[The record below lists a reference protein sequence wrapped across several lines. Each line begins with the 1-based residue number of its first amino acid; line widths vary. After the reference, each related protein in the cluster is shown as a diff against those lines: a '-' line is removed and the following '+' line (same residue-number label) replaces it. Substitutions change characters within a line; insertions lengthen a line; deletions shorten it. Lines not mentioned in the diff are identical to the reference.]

1 MPMPRK
7 GLFFFGKGAGGD
19 LPENVIVALIAFGG
33 TLVGT
38 FGGIIA
44 SSRLTNYRIQQLE
57 KKVDKHNTLVERTYQ
72 LEERSSLLDEKIKV
86 ANHRIED
93 LERGAK

>member
-1 MPMPRK
+1 M
-7 GLFFFGKGAGGD
+7 
-19 LPENVIVALIAFGG
+19 PENVIVALIAFGG

-38 FGGIIA
+38 FGGIIT

-57 KKVDKHNTLVERTYQ
+57 KKVDKHNTLVERTFR
-72 LEERSSLLDEKIKV
+72 LEETCSVLGEKIKV

-93 LERGAK
+93 LERSVER